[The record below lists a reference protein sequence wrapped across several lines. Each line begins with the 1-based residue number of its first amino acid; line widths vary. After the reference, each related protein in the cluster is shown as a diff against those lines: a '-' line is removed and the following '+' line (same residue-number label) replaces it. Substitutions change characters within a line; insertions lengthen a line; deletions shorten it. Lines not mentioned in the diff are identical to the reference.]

1 MSLVCVCVCVCVS
14 VCACVR
20 VCVCVWPFQD
30 VHEYACLGCAR
41 HEAALSRSAFLRH
54 HSIVCLS
61 AADVIMQD
69 VETALPKD
77 SWTEIRDV
85 EMDKFFAIV
94 KE

>member
-1 MSLVCVCVCVCVS
+1 V
-14 VCACVR
+14 
-20 VCVCVWPFQD
+20 
-30 VHEYACLGCAR
+30 Y
-41 HEAALSRSAFLRH
+41 
-54 HSIVCLS
+54 LS

-85 EMDKFFAIV
+85 EMDKFFATV